1 MGEHSFYHH
10 ELFRHVITAFTF
22 FFFFFFLVILKCM
35 CFRSPRDTH
44 RSISVSCFL
53 RHQIYTFFQCVKQIR
68 AHQRFEMAVWYFV
81 LFVVFPLKGF
91 RLVPEK
97 CFPFS
102 FRVRFTSLRSLL
114 VKLNRKNV
122 CFSDRY
128 LIYYQLFE
136 VTRLQVGS
144 RH

>member
-1 MGEHSFYHH
+1 MGKHSFYHH
-10 ELFRHVITAFTF
+10 ELFRHAITAFTF

-68 AHQRFEMAVWYFV
+68 AHSAIWDGCMVICIVW
-81 LFVVFPLKGF
+81 VVFPLKGF

-97 CFPFS
+97 FVSIFVQSPFY
-102 FRVRFTSLRSLL
+102 FASLSTGKTKPEECMFLWPLPYLL
-114 VKLNRKNV
+114 SIIRGHKVA
-122 CFSDRY
+122 
-128 LIYYQLFE
+128 
-136 VTRLQVGS
+136 S
-144 RH
+144 RE